1 MKKKAFTL
9 AEIMVAIVIMSIV
22 VAVVVPIT
30 KDKLQKVD
38 YATYYLGYKTLQPII
53 TEIMPKILEKIKQEE
68 CVLEIGNTCYSTK
81 PKKAHPVTKSV
92 CETMK
97 SNGSGIEQCKHN
109 NDYWAGAV
117 QECSEKT
124 INMPTRA
131 SLQEFRKFIM
141 NGNSY
146 NTDLLKNT
154 IGIDISAGDVFN
166 IWSNEEVNIWLMGE
180 NAYGYEFSENMSNWR
195 SAYKYVSRNTPDYY
209 YMCVKPMP
217 DPADYTKDLLRGM
230 AETFSTTQVDDSL
243 DTTVADIQG
252 AVATRRF
259 NDVEPH
265 VTLTNGVRIY
275 VGAHYDDIPKLSD
288 AEPDDR
294 KGWLLYLDVNGK
306 KGRSGLYEDVYP
318 FYLLKSG
325 KIVPDYEAGNV
336 AGASSEENM
345 SVQVLYDEFDDV
357 NNIRLER
364 RLTPVATGGADVNSF
379 KSAACASGYI
389 KSATYCGYNVD
400 ADNNL
405 INPNNPNC
413 SLSANVT
420 MDCRIKVKAPIR
432 ILK

>member
-53 TEIMPKILEKIKQEE
+53 TEIMPDILEKIKQEE
-68 CVLEIGNTCYSTK
+68 CVLEIGDTCYSTK
-81 PKKAHPVTKSV
+81 PKKAPPVAKSV

-97 SNGSGIEQCKHN
+97 TTHHGIERCYYSTDH
-109 NDYWAGAV
+109 WAGAV
-117 QECSEKT
+117 QLCDGKN
-124 INMPTRA
+124 NMPTQNDLLNIKNYI
-131 SLQEFRKFIM
+131 S

-146 NTDLLKNT
+146 DMNSLQELGITIDEDNDFYLWSREEANTGFPWGLIPGRYARAYDYTLNA
-154 IGIDISAGDVFN
+154 DDVFPGAFRDK
-166 IWSNEEVNIWLMGE
+166 S
-180 NAYGYEFSENMSNWR
+180 GY
-195 SAYKYVSRNTPDYY
+195 YT
-209 YMCVKPMP
+209 MCVKPMP
-217 DPADYTKDLLRGM
+217 DPADYTKDLLNGI

-306 KGRSGLYEDVYP
+306 KGRSRLYEDVYP

-345 SVQVLYDEFDDV
+345 SVQVLYDVFDDV

-389 KSATYCGYNVD
+389 KSATYCGYEVD

-405 INPNNPNC
+405 INPNNNPDC
-413 SLSANVT
+413 SQNVT

>member
-38 YATYYLGYKTLQPII
+38 YATYYLGYKTLQPIT
-53 TEIMPKILEKIKQEE
+53 TEIMPEILERIKKEE
-68 CVLEIGNTCYSTK
+68 CVLEIGNTCYSSK
-81 PKKAHPVTKSV
+81 PKIAPPVTKAQ

-97 SNGSGIEQCKHN
+97 ANGAGIEQCRYET
-109 NDYWAGAV
+109 DYWAGAV
-117 QECSEKT
+117 QQCGEKT
-124 INMPTRA
+124 SNMPTQA
-131 SLQEFRKFIM
+131 SLQKFRTHIM
-141 NGNSY
+141 NGNQFD
-146 NTDLLKNT
+146 TAILED
-154 IGIDISAGDVFN
+154 IGINITHGEIFR
-166 IWSNEEVNIWLMGE
+166 IWSNEEVNIFFMGM
-180 NAYGYEFSENMSNWR
+180 NAYGYEYSENMSNWGNE
-195 SAYKYVSRNTPDYY
+195 YKYVQRDTSSYY

-217 DPADYTKDLLRGM
+217 DPADYTRVLLEGI
-230 AETFSTTQVDDSL
+230 EKTFSTTQVDNSL

-318 FYLLKSG
+318 FYLLTSG
-325 KIVPDYEAGNV
+325 KIIPDYEAGNV

-357 NNIRLER
+357 NNIRLEK
-364 RLTPVATGGADVNSF
+364 RLIPVATDGADVNSF

-400 ADNNL
+400 AGNNP
-405 INPNNPNC
+405 INPNIPNC
-413 SLSANVT
+413 SLSENVT

>member
-53 TEIMPKILEKIKQEE
+53 TEIMPDILEKIKQEE
-68 CVLEIGNTCYSTK
+68 CVLEIGDTCYSTK
-81 PKKAHPVTKSV
+81 PKKAPPVPKSV

-97 SNGSGIEQCKHN
+97 TTHGIEQCN
-109 NDYWAGAV
+109 YDSDFWAGAV
-117 QECSEKT
+117 QLCDGKN
-124 INMPTRA
+124 NMPTQNELEA
-131 SLQEFRKFIM
+131 FKTYIM
-141 NGNSY
+141 NGNSFD
-146 NTDLLKNT
+146 NAKLQEL
-154 IGIDISAGDVFN
+154 N
-166 IWSNEEVNIWLMGE
+166 ITLDSDGAFAFWSNQEVNGGWF
-180 NAYGYEFSENMSNWR
+180 YGNG
-195 SAYKYVSRNTPDYY
+195 KYARGYDYSLGIGDWWSLFSRNSSKYY
-209 YMCVKPMP
+209 IMCVKPMP
-217 DPADYTKDLLRGM
+217 DPADYTKDLLNGI
-230 AETFSTTQVDDSL
+230 AETFSTTQVDNSL

-306 KGRSGLYEDVYP
+306 SGRSRLYEDVYP

-400 ADNNL
+400 ANNNL
-405 INPNNPNC
+405 INPNNNPDC
-413 SLSANVT
+413 SQNVT